1 MRRAGTVTFFI
12 DSSMLV
18 VVMDDQGGGMM
29 IVTSTTT
36 FVDLSMNDNTAV
48 ETAPDIY
55 NQAASISC
63 STSCTAGQY
72 SEQCDIAMTNDNLQC
87 SINCEVRKVKIYL

>member
-1 MRRAGTVTFFI
+1 
-12 DSSMLV
+12 MLV
-18 VVMDDQGGGMM
+18 VVMDDQGGGMY
-29 IVTSTTT
+29 IADSTAT
-36 FVDLSMNDNTAV
+36 FEDLSMNDNS
-48 ETAPDIY
+48 APEGSDIY

-87 SINCEVRKVKIYL
+87 SINCEVRKVKIYLELP